1 MFFSKKNQE
10 GKSLHLNLRRRFHHF
25 LIAKRKNLPG
35 KTIPKG
41 MPRYPAG
48 RHNKKT
54 ILSRFNSPEIRR
66 VKHMAFFILTGGVL
80 IAAFY
85 IIFFSPFFTVTKVNV
100 EKNGSAVPETSITQF
115 LERLKG
121 KNILFVKTDSL
132 IQEIEQTFK
141 NEILL
146 VKFKK
151 SYPATVIAQV
161 EEYPAVINLK
171 IIAQDK
177 VQKFVLNQIGYSILE
192 NTELKTLPSL
202 IWLTSKPFSGKSIMI
217 KQEKLTPIIDAFKK
231 FTEIFGIKI
240 VYGQWKKV
248 ERELHLKTEK
258 NFEIWLDLTAD
269 VSAQIFKLKKALPK
283 LDIYNMA
290 LEYIDLRIAGGE
302 SEKVIYKRRSTKF

>member
-1 MFFSKKNQE
+1 M
-10 GKSLHLNLRRRFHHF
+10 NLRRRFHHF
-25 LIAKRKNLPG
+25 LIAKRKNLTG

-41 MPRYPAG
+41 LPRSPAG
-48 RHNKKT
+48 RHNKKN
-54 ILSRFNSPEIRR
+54 ILSRLNSPEIRR
-66 VKHMAFFILTGGVL
+66 VKNMAFFILTGGFL

-85 IIFFSPFFTVTKVNV
+85 IIFFSSFFTITKVNV
-100 EKNGSAVPETSITQF
+100 EKNGNAVPEISITQF

-132 IQEIEQTFK
+132 TREIEQTFK

-151 SYPATVIAQV
+151 SYPATIIAKV

-171 IIAQDK
+171 VIAQDK

-192 NTELKTLPSL
+192 NTELKNLPTL
-202 IWLTSKPFSGKSIMI
+202 IWQTGKPFSEKSIMI

-231 FTEIFGIKI
+231 FTEVFGIKI
-240 VYGQWKKV
+240 IYGQWKKV

-258 NFEIWLDLTAD
+258 NFEVWLDLTAD
-269 VSAQIFKLKKALPK
+269 TAAQILKLKKALPS
-283 LDIYNMA
+283 LDIYNMP

-302 SEKVIYKRRSTKF
+302 SEKVIYKRSKKLKVKS